1 MTPEQEKYLQE
12 KLAEF
17 EQSLID
23 NPMIPN
29 PPVVD
34 TQREKV
40 AVRYD
45 VPDSTYNLEEKEGNT
60 TYEVVGH
67 FNPDAS
73 ENLLQKIFRMMKE
86 EKSLQ

>member
-1 MTPEQEKYLQE
+1 MTPEKEQYLEK

-23 NPMIPN
+23 NPILPT
-29 PPVVD
+29 PPIVD
-34 TQREKV
+34 TGRKAIPIQ
-40 AVRYD
+40 YD
-45 VPDSTYNLEEKEGNT
+45 TPASTFDFTEEEGHT

-67 FNPDAS
+67 FNPDAP
-73 ENLLQKIFRMMKE
+73 ENLFQKIMRRMRE

>member
-1 MTPEQEKYLQE
+1 MKQEKEKYLE
-12 KLAEF
+12 KRLAELQK
-17 EQSLID
+17 EWEE
-23 NPMIPN
+23 NPIPST
-29 PPVVD
+29 PPIVD
-34 TQREKV
+34 TGRKPTPIQ
-40 AVRYD
+40 YD
-45 VPDSTYNLEEKEGNT
+45 TPASAFDFTAEEGHT